1 MPRRL
6 LGQGRLRLKGNCHTH
21 STASDGTI
29 PPEEVARRYEQ
40 AGYDF
45 IYLTEHCE
53 QVLDREFPDFA
64 KLTSREFLVLP
75 GLEYHDATRRYGR
88 TTAAY
93 MLGLGT
99 LETTHWREGIDQQT
113 SVDAINNDGGI
124 AILCCTYWDG
134 RTLADMIDL
143 TGVAG
148 IEIFNAT
155 CESTCSKGV
164 AVMHWDELLEAGHRV
179 WGLAV
184 DDAHFGPRPDF
195 GLGWIVVLADEK
207 TPAAVSQAIR
217 SGCFYSSC
225 GPEIH
230 EWSLDG
236 DEMTLRCS
244 PVRTITMNSVGPYGH
259 VFRAEDGDTITEAT
273 CQVDRSLPYY
283 RMSCCDREGR
293 WAWTNP
299 VWTRDLD

>member
-1 MPRRL
+1 MPRQL

-29 PPEEVARRYEQ
+29 PPQDVARRYEE

-45 IYLTEHCE
+45 IYLTEHCDK
-53 QVLDREFPDFA
+53 LTSGAFPDFDA
-64 KLTSREFLVLP
+64 LSKGEMLVMP
-75 GLEYHDATRRYGR
+75 GVEYRN
-88 TTAAY
+88 TTMRNGKAMMA
-93 MLGLGT
+93 MLLGLGT
-99 LETTHWREGIDQQT
+99 LGISHWKAGLDQQT
-113 SVDAINNDGGI
+113 TIDAINEDGGL
-124 AILCCTYWDG
+124 ALLACTYWDG
-134 RTLADMIDL
+134 RTLPDMIDL

-155 CESTCSKGV
+155 CESACSKGI

-184 DDAHFGPRPDF
+184 DDAHFSAWPDF
-195 GLGWIVVLADEK
+195 ALGWIVILADEK
-207 TPAAVSQAIR
+207 TPAAVSQGIR
-217 SGCFYSSC
+217 SGRFYSSC

-236 DEMTLRCS
+236 DEMTLQCS
-244 PVRTITMNSVGPYGH
+244 PVRTITMNSVGPYGQ
-259 VFRAEDGDTITEAT
+259 VFRAEEDGTLTEAT
-273 CQVDRSLPYY
+273 FQIDRSLPYY

-293 WAWTNP
+293 RAWTNP
-299 VWTRDLD
+299 VWTKDLN